1 MFPRI
6 SNMEFM
12 QDLLK
17 KEKKEENKVEEQLIR
32 IYNTLKLI
40 YVKGD
45 DVVPMAQCLISLQQ
59 LIDEQNIENKEE
71 E

>member
-1 MFPRI
+1 
-6 SNMEFM
+6 M

-17 KEKKEENKVEEQLIR
+17 KEKKEEDKVEEQLIR

-40 YVKGD
+40 TVKGD
-45 DVVPMAQCLISLQQ
+45 DVIPMAQCLISLQQ
-59 LIDEQNIENKEE
+59 LIDDQNIENKEE